1 MSTPPGRTTPSP
13 PSGAFAA
20 HRRMHPLLPVLVLL
34 LGGCAGAASGPP
46 AGAPEIRRGVE
57 GTERVVQRGQALTA
71 VYPVPR
77 ATAWTALQ
85 ALLTELE
92 IQPTTVSPGDGRL
105 FADGFRV
112 VRLADRR
119 ASVWVD
125 CGSDLNGPV
134 ADAAQV
140 MANLRL
146 VASSEGAGS
155 TRVSIQFDAEAR
167 ARGGMEGVRSCT
179 STGRLEERVFQ
190 TLSERLGAG

>member
-1 MSTPPGRTTPSP
+1 MSTPSGRTPASSR
-13 PSGAFAA
+13 SGAFAA
-20 HRRMHPLLPVLVLL
+20 RRWIGPLLPAVVLL
-34 LGGCAGAASGPP
+34 LGGCAGAASAPP
-46 AGAPEIRRGVE
+46 PGAPEIRRGVE

-77 ATAWTALQ
+77 ATAWTAMQ
-85 ALLTELE
+85 TLLTELE

-105 FADGFRV
+105 FADGFRI

-125 CGSDLNGPV
+125 CGTDLNGPV

-140 MANLRL
+140 LGTLRL
-146 VASSEGAGS
+146 VASPEGAEG
-155 TRVSIQFDAEAR
+155 TRISIQFDAEAR

-179 STGRLEERVFQ
+179 STGRLEERIFQ